1 MAASLRIGR
10 GTVAIVTGASSGIGL
25 ATAREFARRGATVL
39 AVARREERL
48 RALIEAC
55 RADSPSSGYL
65 AGDLGERDFAERVID
80 EAAARHGRLDVLV
93 NNHAISKHK
102 HALHTSAD
110 EAERV
115 LRVNFLSCVWTS
127 YAALPVL
134 LRQPGGGVIV
144 NVSSFAAQVVPPREG
159 LYAASKAA
167 LDAFTAGLWNDLA
180 GSDVHVGLVVPGAID
195 TEIWQ
200 KEDEPPG
207 FSGRKHPPEIVVRA
221 ILEVIE
227 KRRHEV
233 TAPAR
238 DPGLVTA
245 RLLRRLAPALLRRG
259 MARMEPVPHALLDA
273 ARARAQQGRR
283 LGDVDQTEVAFSTRA
298 SSRASSSGP

>member
-1 MAASLRIGR
+1 MAASQRVGP
-10 GTVAIVTGASSGIGL
+10 GSVVIVTGASSGIGH
-25 ATAREFARRGATVL
+25 ATARELARRGATVV

-48 RALIEAC
+48 RALVEAC
-55 RADSPSSGYL
+55 RGDSPATSYL
-65 AGDLGERDFAERVID
+65 AGDLGERAFAERVVA
-80 EAAARHGRLDVLV
+80 ETVARHGRLDALV
-93 NNHAISKHK
+93 NNHAITKHR

-110 EAERV
+110 EAEQV

-134 LRQPGGGVIV
+134 LRQPDGGVIV

-180 GSDVHVGLVVPGAID
+180 GSEVHVGLVVPGAID

-207 FSGRKHPPEIVVRA
+207 FRGRKHPPALVVRA

-227 KRRHEV
+227 ARRHEV
-233 TAPAR
+233 MAPAR
-238 DPGLVTA
+238 DPGLWTA
-245 RLLRRLAPALLRRG
+245 RVLRRLAPGLLRRG
-259 MARMEPVPHALLDA
+259 MARMEPVPPELLAA
-273 ARARAQQGRR
+273 ARERARRGLR
-283 LGDVDQTEVAFSTRA
+283 LGER
-298 SSRASSSGP
+298 G

>member
-1 MAASLRIGR
+1 MATRRISR
-10 GTVAIVTGASSGIGL
+10 GMVAIVTGASSGIGH
-25 ATAREFARRGATVL
+25 ATTRELARRGAIVV

-48 RALIEAC
+48 RALIEDC
-55 RADSPSSGYL
+55 KADSPESSYL
-65 AGDLGERDFAERVID
+65 AGDLGERAFAERVVN
-80 EAAARHGRLDVLV
+80 ESVARHGRLDVLV

-110 EAERV
+110 EAEQV
-115 LRVNFLSCVWTS
+115 LRINFLSCVWTS

-180 GSDVHVGLVVPGAID
+180 GSDVHVGLVIPGAID
-195 TEIWQ
+195 TEIWE

-207 FSGRKHPPEIVVRA
+207 FSGKKHPPEVVVRA
-221 ILEVIE
+221 IFEVIE
-227 KRRHEV
+227 RHRHEV
-233 TAPAR
+233 VAPAR

-245 RLLRRLAPALLRRG
+245 KLLRLARSVRAADGDGADGARPARPARR
-259 MARMEPVPHALLDA
+259 RS
-273 ARARAQQGRR
+273 RARA
-283 LGDVDQTEVAFSTRA
+283 A
-298 SSRASSSGP
+298 GPPPR